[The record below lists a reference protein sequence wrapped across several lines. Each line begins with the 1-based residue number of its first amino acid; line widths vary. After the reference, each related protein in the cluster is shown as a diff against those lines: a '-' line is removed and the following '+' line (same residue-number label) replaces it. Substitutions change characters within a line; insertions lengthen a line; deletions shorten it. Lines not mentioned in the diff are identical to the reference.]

1 MPCFCALGLYSSDVA
16 SHFQLLQGVRVSGSL
31 YSCVHSWGTL
41 DISAVSAPLSKWLC
55 HGEELS
61 GFSYQDPPV
70 CLFSHLYPTC
80 TVRENFTCFPLLI
93 SRHSSSTLYLC
104 LDALTSLLRLLGY
117 KSPNTCWLFQ
127 LSVLPHPSPET
138 LNPEY
143 LLQGRG
149 QGKWKI
155 AVEK

>member
-1 MPCFCALGLYSSDVA
+1 MPLASTALM
-16 SHFQLLQGVRVSGSL
+16 LLATSNYCKAWGSQGVYTHVCTVGVLWTFLQWVLHCQNGSAMEKSFQASL
-31 YSCVHSWGTL
+31 TKTHL
-41 DISAVSAPLSKWLC
+41 
-55 HGEELS
+55 
-61 GFSYQDPPV
+61 